1 MRTSLLLH
9 FFSLAVFASALRPK
23 GGIDET
29 GLGKRLERLER
40 GEYEDMLPLIECHG
54 ERRSP
59 CVFPAAPSLSLFP
72 CSHTPCCE
80 PCPFLSAAC
89 EECAR
94 TCTGALTSIYLPIST
109 ISVVLP
115 ISCSAQALGTLM
127 HKSELWTIPGMTALA
142 ALVRDNST
150 SFVAAVP
157 CVEASAAAFHEA
169 LSASTAT
176 TPPRIAVVLGGS
188 PPRRGPGRPWLTM
201 TPRAALALASVQQLL
216 QLPMAALEARGNL
229 SLALEIDV
237 DVDETWFV
245 SGRPSAQV
253 KVIHLV
259 GQGRII
265 VNSLVAAQL
274 NARAASGKKLS
285 LSQNLS
291 LLPVQ
296 SLPPPLPRSLPPNE
310 TCGMCA
316 LHTMALTVIFFFTSP
331 PQHLQA
337 VPY

>member
-1 MRTSLLLH
+1 
-9 FFSLAVFASALRPK
+9 
-23 GGIDET
+23 
-29 GLGKRLERLER
+29 
-40 GEYEDMLPLIECHG
+40 
-54 ERRSP
+54 
-59 CVFPAAPSLSLFP
+59 
-72 CSHTPCCE
+72 
-80 PCPFLSAAC
+80 
-89 EECAR
+89 
-94 TCTGALTSIYLPIST
+94 
-109 ISVVLP
+109 
-115 ISCSAQALGTLM
+115 M

-169 LSASTAT
+169 LSALTAT

-285 LSQNLS
+285 LSQNLA

-296 SLPPPLPRSLPPNE
+296 SSPPPLPRSLPPNE

>member
-9 FFSLAVFASALRPK
+9 FFCLAVFASALRPK

-54 ERRSP
+54 ER
-59 CVFPAAPSLSLFP
+59 
-72 CSHTPCCE
+72 
-80 PCPFLSAAC
+80 
-89 EECAR
+89 
-94 TCTGALTSIYLPIST
+94 
-109 ISVVLP
+109 
-115 ISCSAQALGTLM
+115 SCSAQALGTLT

-176 TPPRIAVVLGGS
+176 TPPRIAVVLGGR

-274 NARAASGKKLS
+274 NARAASGSALLTATYTSLASALS
-285 LSQNLS
+285 A
-291 LLPVQ
+291 
-296 SLPPPLPRSLPPNE
+296 PL
-310 TCGMCA
+310 T
-316 LHTMALTVIFFFTSP
+316 TS
-331 PQHLQA
+331 A
-337 VPY
+337 AT